1 MQVKFINENIKI
13 DQKDYFLMIV
23 INLLDSKNY
32 KIPVW
37 HKFNIPIGGSKEIA
51 INFKN
56 ITAIASY
63 QDSGKTSLSSPIIPL
78 KSKVCIQD
86 SGSSIK
92 FSEPVNDELLGD
104 NEISV
109 VNNSNKSNVNISWGM
124 DDCEFAIMENSFLHS
139 AQTKIQLEKNIYLS
153 IGNIDYF
160 YKTPKCTVGDVWTK
174 WFPVSIDKGDNNLN
188 INCSISSTT
197 NEPIFEIVKGY

>member
-1 MQVKFINENIKI
+1 MKVKFTNENIKI

-37 HKFNIPIGGSKEIA
+37 HKFNIPIGGSKEIS
-51 INFKN
+51 INLKN
-56 ITAIASY
+56 ITVIVSY
-63 QDSGKTSLSSPIIPL
+63 EDCGRTSLSSPIIPL
-78 KSKVCIQD
+78 KSKIYIQD
-86 SGSSIK
+86 SGNSLK

-109 VNNSNKSNVNISWGM
+109 VNNSNKSNVNISWGI
-124 DDCEFAIMENSFLHS
+124 DDCEFATMENSFLHS
-139 AQTKIQLEKNIYLS
+139 AQTKIQVEKNIYLS

-160 YKTPKCTVGDVWTK
+160 YKDQKSTADDVWTK
-174 WFPVSIDKGDNNLN
+174 WVPVSIEKDGEGLN
-188 INCSISSTT
+188 VNCSISSTT
-197 NEPIFEIVKGY
+197 NEPTFKVGK